1 MKKRILSCFLA
12 LAMALSLLPMSVLAV
27 GGDETPIRDS
37 FVTNAKNNIT
47 VNKTVSGDQKDGYT
61 VTMEAYAENQ
71 VTSSTTTKPLD
82 IVLVLDVS
90 GSMDDPMQFDPTI
103 STNWSYNS
111 IYYSDTTYYYKDKE
125 SGGYFEVFADSNY
138 RGYYLYYTK
147 SNEQVRIGNYARGS
161 NGTIYSGQLY
171 TGGKETRIEALKPA
185 VTQFIQNVAA
195 NATENSVEH
204 QISIVKFAG
213 TSSEYIGDDTYN
225 DWGNR
230 YNNSQIVKGLTSV
243 QGSGETELINAVN
256 DLDPAG
262 ATRAD
267 YGMQHARR
275 VLNAVDE
282 ERDSQKV
289 VVMFTDGDPTSSQGF
304 EDEVANGAISASKDL
319 KDQGVLVYTIGI
331 FGGANPDDLNTSNNQ
346 YMNGVSSNYPNATS
360 YTKLGERVSAG
371 LKYYF
376 ASDSAA
382 GLAGVFEII
391 SNTITSSSLT
401 ANPDEAAVLSDTLS
415 EYFDFPA
422 DVMNDGKIT
431 VQKVPVTGKNPDGS
445 YTWGSGENI
454 TSEVTIQTVSDTLT
468 VKGFDYKQNAVTEQ
482 GGTYSGAKLVVSF
495 PIVPDE
501 DACILK
507 ATPDNYYPTNSVA
520 GGRQAGL
527 SYKEDDKATSNNA
540 STLLS
545 SSPKV
550 HLDRTN
556 FNANGTDVTVQVFL
570 DGEKVDNPLDYVT
583 LTRDVRDTSYN
594 YFQQVGE
601 VKDGVL
607 TYDFNYNPGD
617 GGHDCVD
624 IQVDIKE
631 DATYLLQ
638 GVTSYQSYGNA
649 GTDNVRTN
657 TTGEEI
663 PDVTYTVDN
672 VTADDTDAVDCTI
685 YLYTKY
691 SVEYYQDSEK
701 LTTEDYTD
709 ANVYIAEESVDASTE
724 ENAYPTADNSTWMD
738 WKNDTGLASINLPAL
753 PTADTGYTSDGWF
766 LGSVDGERQNS
777 PVAVSK
783 VTDPT
788 GRVIQF
794 YATSNVNQ
802 YTITINYVDG
812 EDQDLKDA
820 YSDTQNYGYE
830 YSFDVSS
837 DDTGNIPFII
847 DKEGT
852 QYVFNCFTDGGDKL
866 NGTLKENL
874 VITAQYLPDTNGN
887 EIPDAYEA
895 TVTYKVV
902 NGTWIDDTATD
913 KTADFTLRVFNDET
927 NSWDE
932 LYPKLGDTIPT
943 GMKPNPGYA
952 SEGLWSDT
960 IDATTPAVND
970 AIYTYTFADRVYTLT
985 YDANGGNPD
994 SVPTDTTPYKSGNTA
1009 TLDTKTV
1016 PTHDKAGD
1024 TSVIFIGWSETK
1036 SDTIFSAGEDY
1047 GDTVKSVSFTDKNIT
1062 VYAVWGYDTNGDD
1075 IADATQVLI
1084 QPADITIY
1092 TGGTG
1097 YTGVVTGEDGNIV
1110 GSTSAQG
1117 MPEPGYYITLP
1128 YAANA
1133 QIQDYFK
1140 DEISTDESGYVN
1152 LSNIL
1157 SFSYDVGDE
1166 TRNWSLELYSTTGNS
1181 EGNSGAFQNDRYIY
1195 RLVSPDG
1202 QLPVRLQ
1209 FAEYNADGT
1218 IDSDSYVSTDEFIVD
1233 FTTLYKEYAMG
1244 IYPGALDQKLVMATI
1259 KLGDEVSS
1267 DSNIGILPGNLTIR
1281 GTTNSAVTETV
1292 GSDTSKSGFAA
1303 TVSDG
1308 TTYTINGSDIKVD
1321 DPSKISLLVDD
1332 IVTDNTETSAEV
1344 VQALKTNSLTALTE
1358 NGVSLTNPTY
1368 AMKYLDLVDAGN
1380 GNVYVTASN
1389 ATTITWPIPEG
1400 ANANGTFYVIHFK
1413 DLNRDFS
1420 GSETVNKINAAETE
1434 VLEATVVDDTI
1445 QFTVNSFSPFVLA
1458 YDNAAPGLSVDKSI
1472 ETVNGRDYTG
1482 GRVSV
1487 GDTIGY
1493 SIVVKNTGNTTLT
1506 NVTVTDTLWTAG
1518 QTITVNGSTD
1528 SVNDDG
1534 SYVIETLAPDASVTI
1549 TYTYKVVRSD
1559 GGKTLSNTA
1568 VAKDGS
1574 GTTGEDTEEVVVKRP
1589 SSGGDVEP
1597 PELDTENHYG
1607 YIVGYDDGTVR
1618 PNGKITRAEVATI
1631 FFRLLT
1637 DESRDAYWC
1646 QTNDFSDVSASDWF
1660 NNAISTL
1667 TNAGI
1672 LDGYEDGTFRP
1683 NGNITRAE
1691 FATIAVR
1698 FFDLTYEG
1706 EDLFPDISDH
1716 WARDYINQA
1725 AAAGFVNGYE
1735 DGTFRPNNAITRA
1748 EAVTLVNRTLER
1760 KPHKAHL
1767 LADMIQWPDNM
1778 DQTTWYYAD
1787 IQEATNSHE
1796 YYMTTSEQGEEYEI
1810 WTELLPMRDWPAL
1823 EKEWSDANSSTGA
1836 DVTR

>member
-27 GGDETPIRDS
+27 GAGEAPIQGS
-37 FVTNAKNNIT
+37 PVTSQANNIT
-47 VNKTVSGDQKDGYT
+47 VNKTVSGNQEDGYM

-90 GSMDDPMQFDPTI
+90 GSMGDPISYTI
-103 STNWSYNS
+103 TKSRNWTYNDINDSEYSY
-111 IYYSDTTYYYKDKE
+111 YYKSGDNYYKVEADTYTSWWGTTYYQLVYTD
-125 SGGYFEVFADSNY
+125 NY
-138 RGYYLYYTK
+138 GDERSLGSSSRDDASLY
-147 SNEQVRIGNYARGS
+147 R
-161 NGTIYSGQLY
+161 GQLY
-171 TGGKETRIEALKPA
+171 IGGEIRLDALKTA
-185 VTQFIQNVAA
+185 VSGFIDNVAK
-195 NATENSVEH
+195 NATENYVDH

-213 TSSEYIGDDTYN
+213 DKSSNVGNNTYPSSF
-225 DWGNR
+225 GP
-230 YNNSQIVKGLTSV
+230 YNYSQIVRDLTSV
-243 QGSGETELINAVN
+243 SSYAD
-256 DLDPAG
+256 DLKSTVSTLEAGG

-267 YGMQHARR
+267 YGMEYAESALENARS
-275 VLNAVDE
+275 
-282 ERDSQKV
+282 DSQKV
-289 VVMFTDGDPTSSQGF
+289 VVMFTDGSPTSGSNF
-304 EDEVANGAISASKDL
+304 EGEVANDAIQASKTL
-319 KDQGVLVYTIGI
+319 KDDDVIVYTIGI
-331 FGGANPDDLNTSNNQ
+331 FEGANPDGNSNENK
-346 YMNGVSSNYPNATS
+346 YMNGVSSNYPYATS
-360 YTKLGERVSAG
+360 YTNLGQRVSAD

-376 ASDSAA
+376 ASDTAA

-391 SNTITSSSLT
+391 SNTITSNSLT
-401 ANPDEAAVLSDTLS
+401 ANPDEAALLSDTLS

-501 DACILK
+501 DACILR
-507 ATPDNYYPTNSVA
+507 PLRDDYYPTNSVA
-520 GGRQAGL
+520 NGSQAGL
-527 SYKEDDKATSNNA
+527 SYKEDNDAQENTA

-550 HLDRTN
+550 YLDRTN
-556 FNANGTDVTVQVFL
+556 FDANGTDVTVQVFV
-570 DGEKVDNPLDYVT
+570 DGKKVDDPLDYVT

-601 VKDGVL
+601 VLDGVL
-607 TYDFNYNPGD
+607 TYDFNYSPD
-617 GGHDCVD
+617 EGGHDCVD
-624 IQVDIKE
+624 IQVGIKE

-638 GVTSYQSYGNA
+638 GVTSYQSHGKS

-657 TTGEEI
+657 TTEDPETGEKI
-663 PDVTYTVDN
+663 PDGTYTVDN
-672 VTADDTDAVDCTI
+672 VTADGQKGTVDCTI

-691 SVEYYQDSEK
+691 SVAYYQDST
-701 LTTEDYTD
+701 LLEDSYSDT
-709 ANVYIAEESVDASTE
+709 NVYIAGENVASST
-724 ENAYPTADNSTWMD
+724 ADDDYPTIDTPNTPVEMD
-738 WKNDTGLASINLPAL
+738 WKNDGYSTSITLPSL
-753 PTADTGYTSDGWF
+753 PTVTGSTVDGWF
-766 LGSVDGERQNS
+766 LGSASGQEYDSSSVN
-777 PVAVSK
+777 VSDVK
-783 VTDPT
+783 NNATDEN
-788 GRVIQF
+788 VIQF
-794 YATSNVNQ
+794 YATSTLNEYKVTYSWTGAPSSGVTLPTDDSNYHAGDTVSVDTTYSAGDKITVDHVV
-802 YTITINYVDG
+802 YTFSGWDSSALVDG
-812 EDQDLKDA
+812 KMPA
-820 YSDTQNYGYE
+820 N
-830 YSFDVSS
+830 DVTISGSWSS
-837 DDTGNIPFII
+837 TP
-847 DKEGT
+847 
-852 QYVFNCFTDGGDKL
+852 
-866 NGTLKENL
+866 
-874 VITAQYLPDTNGN
+874 
-887 EIPDAYEA
+887 
-895 TVTYKVV
+895 
-902 NGTWIDDTATD
+902 
-913 KTADFTLRVFNDET
+913 ET
-927 NSWDE
+927 
-932 LYPKLGDTIPT
+932 
-943 GMKPNPGYA
+943 
-952 SEGLWSDT
+952 
-960 IDATTPAVND
+960 
-970 AIYTYTFADRVYTLT
+970 YTLT
-985 YDANGGNPD
+985 YNANGGD
-994 SVPTDTTPYKSGNTA
+994 EGSVPTNNNTYETGKIVGLVTA
-1009 TLDTKTV
+1009 PK
-1016 PTHDKAGD
+1016 PTHSDVNGTK
-1024 TSVIFIGWSETK
+1024 VVFIGWSETQCEE
-1036 SDTIFSAGEDY
+1036 IFEAGEDY
-1047 GDTVKSVSFTDKNIT
+1047 GAISTSVTFQYEDIT

-1084 QPADITIY
+1084 QPAAMTIY
-1092 TGGTG
+1092 TGGNG
-1097 YTGVVTGEDGNIV
+1097 YTGVVTDEKGDIV
-1110 GSTSAQG
+1110 GANTEG
-1117 MPEPGYYITLP
+1117 NGLPEPGFYFTLP
-1128 YAANA
+1128 YKMDQAIKTAA
-1133 QIQDYFK
+1133 D
-1140 DEISTDESGYVN
+1140 G
-1152 LSNIL
+1152 
-1157 SFSYDVGDE
+1157 
-1166 TRNWSLELYSTTGNS
+1166 
-1181 EGNSGAFQNDRYIY
+1181 EGNAADLSQYLTITAEADDGTGTSKDRSWSIQLYDPTGTSDVNGKY
-1195 RLVSPDG
+1195 VYSFEPAEG
-1202 QLPVRLQ
+1202 QDPVRMQ
-1209 FAEYNADGT
+1209 FIDAEGNITISDVFEIETALYQEYVMSLYQGSVQADTVKAVVSIENQPDLTSAVGLV
-1218 IDSDSYVSTDEFIVD
+1218 DST
-1233 FTTLYKEYAMG
+1233 
-1244 IYPGALDQKLVMATI
+1244 
-1259 KLGDEVSS
+1259 
-1267 DSNIGILPGNLTIR
+1267 LTIR
-1281 GTTNSAVTETV
+1281 GVTGEEVTTPIE
-1292 GSDTSKSGFAA
+1292 A
-1303 TVSDG
+1303 TVSDPVKTITAATG
-1308 TTYTINGSDIKVD
+1308 NQAPSYYINGSQILV
-1321 DPSKISLLVDD
+1321 SNQSAVQLLVDE
-1332 IVTDNTETSAEV
+1332 IVNSELEDGTK
-1344 VQALKTNSLTALTE
+1344 VQDALLDKAKEELPANA
-1358 NGVSLTNPTY
+1358 TY
-1368 AMKYLDLVDAGN
+1368 EFKYLDLVDTSN
-1380 GNVYVTASN
+1380 GNVWVTMGKNDSL
-1389 ATTITWPIPEG
+1389 TVYWPYPDGTSKEDSFTIVHYKGLDRE
-1400 ANANGTFYVIHFK
+1400 FDLS
-1413 DLNRDFS
+1413 DLNEQNVTLEVYS
-1420 GSETVNKINAAETE
+1420 TE
-1434 VLEATVVDDTI
+1434 NGKLKATD
-1445 QFTVNSFSPFVLA
+1445 QGLMFTVNSFSPFVLA
-1458 YDNAAPGLSVDKSI
+1458 YDNAEPGLSVDKSI

-1506 NVTVTDTLWTAG
+1506 NVTVSDTLWTAG

-1534 SYVIETLAPDASVTI
+1534 SYVIETLAPDAFVTI

-1568 VAKDGS
+1568 VAEDGS
-1574 GTTGEDTEEVVVKRP
+1574 GGTTGKDTEEVVVKRP
-1589 SSGGDVEP
+1589 SGGGDVEP
-1597 PELDTENHYG
+1597 PVLDTENHYG

-1646 QTNDFSDVSASDWF
+1646 QTNDFSDVSASDWY

-1810 WTELLPMRDWPAL
+1810 WTEILPVRDWPAL

-1836 DVTR
+1836 DVTN